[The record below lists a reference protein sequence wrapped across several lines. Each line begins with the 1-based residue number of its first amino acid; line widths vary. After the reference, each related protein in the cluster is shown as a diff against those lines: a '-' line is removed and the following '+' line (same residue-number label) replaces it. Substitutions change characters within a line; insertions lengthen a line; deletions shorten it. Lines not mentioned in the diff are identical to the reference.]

1 VAALI
6 FDQVTFGYGERNIVR
21 NLDLQLDDHE
31 ILGIVGVSG
40 SGKSTLLRLASTLL
54 TPNSGSVF
62 KGSKLGYVFQSPELL
77 PWRSAL
83 DNVALP
89 LELAGRSRAYAKE
102 KALIALHEI
111 GLGDAVALKPHEL
124 SGGMQMR
131 TSLARAL
138 VVKPDLLLLDEP
150 FAALDELT
158 RRKILGDLSTLLEQS
173 GTPTLIVSHS
183 LTEAAYLCDRVLV
196 LSATGSLAGELR
208 LPTDRSNNPIN
219 RIDSIEVATNAAM
232 LFQMM
237 LQES

>member
-1 VAALI
+1 MAALI
-6 FDQVTFGYGERNIVR
+6 FEQVTFGYGKRKIFR

-40 SGKSTLLRLASTLL
+40 CGKSTLLRLASTLL
-54 TPNSGSVF
+54 RPNSGSVF
-62 KGSKLGYVFQSPELL
+62 AGSKLGYVFQSPELL

-89 LELAGRSRAYAKE
+89 LELAGKSRAHSKE
-102 KALIALHEI
+102 QALIALHEI
-111 GLGDAVALKPHEL
+111 GLGDSAALKPHEL

-158 RRKILGDLSTLLEQS
+158 RRKILGDLSNLLAQS

-183 LTEAAYLCDRVLV
+183 LTEAVYLCDRVLV
-196 LSATGSLAGELR
+196 LASSGSLAGELR
-208 LPTDRSNNPIN
+208 LPTDRSKNPIK
-219 RIDSIEVATNAAM
+219 RIDSIEVATNAAT

-237 LQES
+237 LKES